1 MRDVQAKPGV
11 VTCCT
16 TDGREEA
23 WYNMHKELE
32 KCEKALNEY
41 LEVKKYIFL
50 RFYFVSNAFLLD
62 ILSNGNVPAKI
73 MQHIGSVFDGVGDLG
88 LCPSAVQSLTL
99 IQDLDAVTGPLS
111 AVRAMVSKDK
121 EVVQFPRLFYM
132 KGAVENW
139 LNELVR
145 FMQETLTE
153 VLDVSMTAT
162 AAWDLD
168 KPREEWVF
176 TVPA

>member
-1 MRDVQAKPGV
+1 
-11 VTCCT
+11 
-16 TDGREEA
+16 
-23 WYNMHKELE
+23 
-32 KCEKALNEY
+32 
-41 LEVKKYIFL
+41 
-50 RFYFVSNAFLLD
+50 
-62 ILSNGNVPAKI
+62 
-73 MQHIGSVFDGVGDLG
+73 MQHIGSVYDGVGGLE

-99 IQDLDAVTGPLS
+99 IQDLEAVMGPLS

-121 EVVQFPRLFYM
+121 EVVQFPRLFDM

-139 LNELVR
+139 SNQLIR

-153 VLDVSMTAT
+153 VLGASMTAT

-168 KPREEWVF
+168 KPREEWVS